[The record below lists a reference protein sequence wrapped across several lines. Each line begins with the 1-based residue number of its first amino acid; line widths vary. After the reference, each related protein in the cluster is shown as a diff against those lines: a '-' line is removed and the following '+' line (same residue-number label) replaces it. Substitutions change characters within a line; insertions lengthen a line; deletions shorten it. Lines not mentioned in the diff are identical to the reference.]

1 MVFAK
6 QYQNQDTVASVNYN
20 DGVART
26 IKIVRKNGL
35 YVALLFASNL
45 ANKLVPVGREYFTHS
60 TIVSKVTYLNGF
72 TSGDLTKL
80 ASDSEL
86 IAVGLKATATAMEY
100 TQFNSTEFDAT
111 GYIEPQAQLQ
121 DTTLIRMIAYAKKL
135 VNILEDNNIDVPA
148 L

>member
-60 TIVSKVTYLNGF
+60 TIVGKVTYLNGF
-72 TSGDLTKL
+72 TAGELAQIAGDT
-80 ASDSEL
+80 EL
-86 IAVGLKATATAMEY
+86 ISVGLKATATAMEY
-100 TQFNSTEFDAT
+100 TPFNSTEFDSS
-111 GYIEPQAQLQ
+111 GYIEPQTQLQ
-121 DTTLIRMIAYAKKL
+121 DTTFIKMVAYAKRL
-135 VNILEDNNIDVPA
+135 VNILEENNIVVPA